1 MKINQLFIEETPN
14 PDALK
19 FVFSSVLLENGFI
32 EWNENK
38 HEDNLEWVKSLFELN
53 ILRIYVYQNFITLLK
68 QPDKNWEEIKPL
80 IQNIFSSE
88 FYLNL
93 KPNNNDNLYLN
104 ETEVMIQNWLESQIL
119 PATSRDGGRIQIKS
133 FYEGKLT
140 ISLTGACYAC
150 PYVPMT
156 VMKGIEPQL
165 KLILPE
171 LKIIEVDVK

>member
-19 FVFSSVLLENGFI
+19 FVFSEVLLENGFI
-32 EWNENK
+32 EWNESK
-38 HEDNLEWVKSLFELN
+38 YEGNLEWVKSLFKLK
-53 ILRIYVYQNFITLLK
+53 ILRIYIYQNFITLLK
-68 QPDKNWEEIKPL
+68 NPDKNWEEIKPE
-80 IQNIFSSE
+80 IQSIFSND
-88 FYLNL
+88 FYKDL
-93 KPNNNDNLYLN
+93 KSNNVENQHFN
-104 ETEVMIQNWLESQIL
+104 ETEKMIQNWLETSIL
-119 PATSRDGGRIQIKS
+119 PATSKDGGRIQIKS
-133 FYEGKLT
+133 FLDGKLT
-140 ISLTGACYAC
+140 VSLAGACFAC